1 MEHKMERQIID
12 AASGEVTILE
22 IDAKGV
28 KEIIGEVHPR
38 KSIEEIMAHKQ
49 ILKNAA
55 IAKLTSLGLTE
66 DEAKAIIG

>member
-1 MEHKMERQIID
+1 MERQIID

-38 KSIEEIMAHKQ
+38 KSIEEITEEKEAA
-49 ILKNAA
+49 KNAA
-55 IAKLTSLGLTE
+55 FEKLVNLGLSE
-66 DEAKAIIG
+66 IEAKAIVG